1 VTNTQL
7 VLGGWHPS
15 VWRTLCLIQRSR
27 VEALILSSSYP
38 QRNNRHFV
46 RMLVFERM
54 NFLCVRLS
62 TVLSFSQPTI
72 LSPPGICLT
81 CAHVCCSEVACL
93 SFKKFEF
100 RVNRAKFNE
109 LSGST
114 FWYGRCVATFLG
126 WTTFWEWSG
135 QHSGSGALRTA
146 MTHPHPS
153 TCSLCVVVVRL
164 LLQPWLGTCR
174 HVNP

>member
-1 VTNTQL
+1 MTNTQL

-100 RVNRAKFNE
+100 RVNRAKF
-109 LSGST
+109 GPT
-114 FWYGRCVATFLG
+114 FWYWRCVATFLG
-126 WTTFWEWSG
+126 WTTFWSG
-135 QHSGSGALRTA
+135 RVNIRVA
-146 MTHPHPS
+146 
-153 TCSLCVVVVRL
+153 VRCAP
-164 LLQPWLGTCR
+164 Q
-174 HVNP
+174 